1 MEKETIATLIKRGN
15 GEKETVVCCIFTHAC
30 VFFAISTASYSTFTF
45 LVSHSANAINSH
57 VRFATIGTFCQTN
70 TCSFTE
76 NVKFILLPYHQVIID
91 LNLSALCNSKDI

>member
-1 MEKETIATLIKRGN
+1 MEKETIEMPMKRGN
-15 GEKETVVCCIFTHAC
+15 GEKQTIVFCIFTHAC
-30 VFFAISTASYSTFTF
+30 VFYAISTASYSTFTF

-70 TCSFTE
+70 TRSFTE
-76 NVKFILLPYHQVIID
+76 NVKFILMPYHQVIMD